1 MTPIFKQG
9 TFIMSRTLL
18 EITENCFWKSRTGLS
33 RIALVSVQYKQI
45 ILSIGKTMT
54 LNIESTI
61 TLSNGIEMPQFG
73 LGVFQSKIGKETED
87 AVRYA
92 LEAGYIHVDTAALY
106 ANERE
111 VGKLVQSG
119 IVPREKVFVTSKV
132 WIDKLSYDG
141 TKQAFEETMDKL
153 GFDYL
158 DLYLIH
164 WPVNDWQG
172 AWRAMEEIY
181 DSGRVKAVGVSN
193 FLQHHLEE
201 LFELSDLR
209 PTVNQ
214 YEMHPYLQQ
223 PDLLKFCQDNDIAV
237 TAWAPIMKGR
247 VLDVPELVQIGEKYN
262 KTAVHVTLRWLLQL
276 GVIAIP
282 KSVNQ
287 NRIITNAEVFD
298 FELSADEMA
307 TINGLD
313 KNERVGPHPDN
324 FGS

>member
-1 MTPIFKQG
+1 
-9 TFIMSRTLL
+9 
-18 EITENCFWKSRTGLS
+18 
-33 RIALVSVQYKQI
+33 
-45 ILSIGKTMT
+45 MT

-61 TLSNGIEMPQFG
+61 TLNNGIEMPQFG
-73 LGVFQSKIGKETED
+73 LGVWQSKAGSETED

-92 LEAGYIHVDTAALY
+92 LEADYIHIDTAALY

-111 VGKLVQSG
+111 VGKIVKSG
-119 IVPREKVFVTSKV
+119 ILPREKVFVTSKV
-132 WIDKLSYDG
+132 WVDKLNYDD
-141 TKQAFEETMDKL
+141 TRKAFDETMDKL

-158 DLYLIH
+158 DLYLVH

-181 DSGRVKAVGVSN
+181 KEGRVKAIGVSN
-193 FLQHHLEE
+193 FMQHHLEE
-201 LFELSDLR
+201 LFQISDTR

-223 PDLLKFCQDNDIAV
+223 ADLRQFCEENDIAV

-247 VLDVPELVQIGEKYN
+247 VLDVPELVSIGEKHGKN
-262 KTAVHVTLRWLLQL
+262 AVHVTLRWLLQL

-287 NRIITNAEVFD
+287 NRIIANADIYD
-298 FELSADEMA
+298 FELSDDEMA
-307 TINGLD
+307 TINSLD
-313 KNERVGPHPDN
+313 KNERIGPHPDN
-324 FGS
+324 FGK